1 MSTHDSDPWVVY
13 MLRCSDNTLYTGITN
28 NLDKRLQAHNDGAA
42 DSAKYTRG
50 RRPVTLLYAEERN
63 SRADASRR
71 EYEIKQLSRENKL
84 ELIKNV
90 Y

>member
-1 MSTHDSDPWVVY
+1 MSTHNSDPWVVY
-13 MLRCSDNTLYTGITN
+13 ILRCSDNTLYTGITN
-28 NLDKRLQAHNDGAA
+28 NLNKRLQVHNDGAV

-50 RRPVTLLYAEERN
+50 RRPVTLLYSEERD

-90 Y
+90 

>member
-1 MSTHDSDPWVVY
+1 MSTHDSDSWVVY
-13 MLRCSDNTLYTGITN
+13 ILRCSDNTLYTGITN
-28 NLDKRLQAHNDGAA
+28 NLNKRLQIHNDGVA

-50 RRPVTLLYAEERN
+50 RRPVTLLYSEERD
-63 SRADASRR
+63 SRADATRR

-90 Y
+90 